1 MKTRIKKLSI
11 LVGCIFIGT
20 TIIAQDFEV
29 SPVKIDFNA
38 EPGQSQSIPINIFNH
53 SSQKLSF
60 TIQLGDYSINKEGA
74 KINMPMASTEHSL
87 VNWMSVNPPLVEVNP
102 NEIKQVIISIQAPA
116 GDFST
121 RWANIFIT
129 NTIEQTASLADKIMK
144 TGIQVQGQ
152 ILVRVRQSPK
162 SNINY
167 KMKISNLLAQQTLND
182 SAVVYTANVDNLGD
196 KITSCKVFLMASN
209 LSDAQEKK
217 LSEITFESYPDTQIK
232 ISMPMN
238 KNSLP
243 KGKYALAAILD
254 YGNKANLEGT
264 QIIIDVE

>member
-1 MKTRIKKLSI
+1 MKTRIMKLAI
-11 LVGCIFIGT
+11 LVASFFVST
-20 TIIAQDFEV
+20 TLLGQDFEV
-29 SPVKIDFNA
+29 SPVKLDFSA
-38 EPGQSQSIPINIFNH
+38 EPGQSQAIPINIFNH
-53 SSQKLSF
+53 SSQKLTF
-60 TIQLGDYSINKEGA
+60 TIQLSDFAINKEGA
-74 KINMPMASTEHSL
+74 KINMPIASTEHSL
-87 VNWMSVNPPLVEVNP
+87 ANWMSVNPPLVEVNP

-129 NTIEQTASLADKIMK
+129 NTQEQTASLADKILK

-152 ILVRVRQSPK
+152 ILVRARQSPK

-167 KMKISNLLAQQTLND
+167 KMKISSLQAQQNQTD
-182 SAVVYTANVDNLGD
+182 SLVYTANVENLGD
-196 KITSCKVFLMASN
+196 KITSCKVYLMASN
-209 LSDAQEKK
+209 LSDAKETK
-217 LSEITFESYPDTQIK
+217 LSEVILESYPDTQVK
-232 ISMPMN
+232 ISLPMK
-238 KNSLP
+238 KNVLP